1 MQPTSNNRHS
11 AYFWLLLVLMTGLG
25 GGFYL
30 RLGLSPRAVAAPAVP
45 GRISGIVR
53 DETGA
58 PLSGIDLTLYRNTD
72 LHNGL
77 QQITTDANGAYTFVQ
92 LSAGLYRIALDDPAR
107 RYPSPQYYQDAVGLP
122 TATDIAVSGAPVTGV
137 DLLLYTGGQLRGQ
150 VTGVAHTPLA
160 NVEVRAYQRGN
171 RSRVVQRAVT
181 DSAGNYVLTA
191 LGSGFYYLEYQDL
204 SHRYYPTFY
213 GNVSAYYDS
222 LPVGVSAG
230 GSVDHLDITLP
241 PAGNIQGQIK
251 NAEGLPLANITV
263 QAELGYGSYI
273 VATTTSDAE
282 GHYGLGPLRANT
294 YTLRFVDPT
303 GRYAVQFYN
312 NGAFPNE
319 AGVLVGEGQAVTGI
333 DVTLLKQ
340 GAAQGLVTTQDG
352 APLAGIL
359 VRAIGEHDFTS
370 APSTHTDAQGGY
382 LLEGLVPD
390 RYQIEFSNPDGLYL
404 RQYYSNATSLS
415 AATWITGF
423 PMQIITNVNASLA
436 IGGAITGTIQTA
448 DGSALQALQIQAIP
462 QTAPM
467 TATTEL
473 NTYSADA
480 HYTYTIGGLLPGAY
494 LVQVFSAHAN
504 EYYNDVTARKWATPV
519 TVTAG
524 QFTRDTNFVLGDA
537 ADAATISGTVRGP
550 AGEPLRGIAVR
561 AYCRDCPASPLAFPL
576 TDMSTASITT
586 DSNGQYRLA
595 GLTPGR
601 YRLRFGTYTTLNQAN
616 YAFEYYDDA
625 LTLAT
630 ATDLELAP
638 RQQQGG
644 LDATLA
650 PGGTIT
656 GVITFDD
663 GSLLRQGL
671 IDLYFW
677 DGYEWSALGSV
688 DVDALTGQYV
698 RPFLQ
703 TGAYRTAV
711 RGNLGRSFQYFYGNT
726 TVFTNAT
733 DIAVTAGITLPNI
746 NITVPSASFLNA
758 GIMGTVTADGQPVA
772 GIRVDL
778 YYYYPNTVPMLAT
791 TTDAA
796 GHYTFDNLSAG
807 YYFISFV
814 DPAGAY
820 AVAYHNE
827 AQTFEEAR
835 RSAFSLEDNQQ
846 LTALD
851 GTLTA
856 GGSISGRILDL
867 LGKGTAQIN
876 IEAKTQLNG
885 SWVQAVPSVSSDSEG
900 RYLMPGLAPG
910 VYRLYFSDPL
920 ERYRSRYYGDVGS
933 VEDAPD
939 ITVQVHATTAA
950 INVTMA
956 ATVPALNQRVWLPIG
971 AR

>member
-1 MQPTSNNRHS
+1 MQPMSNNRY
-11 AYFWLLLVLMTGLG
+11 APYGWLLLVLLTGLAC
-25 GGFYL
+25 GFSL
-30 RLGLSPRAVAAPAVP
+30 HLGLAQRVTAAPAVP
-45 GRISGIVR
+45 GRISGVVR

-58 PLSGIDLTLYRNTD
+58 AISGIDLTLYRNTD
-72 LHNGL
+72 LGNRL
-77 QQITTDANGAYTFVQ
+77 QRITTDANGAYTFGQ
-92 LSAGLYRIALDDPAR
+92 LSAGLYRIVLADPAL
-107 RYPSPQYYQDAVGLP
+107 RYPSPQYYQDAVGLT

-137 DLLLYTGGQLRGQ
+137 DLVLYTGGQLRGQ
-150 VTGVAHTPLA
+150 VTGVAHMPLA

-171 RSRVVQRAVT
+171 SSRVAQRAVT
-181 DSAGNYVLTA
+181 DSAGNYVLAA

-213 GNVSAYYDS
+213 GNVSAYYNS
-222 LPVGVSAG
+222 IPIGVSAG
-230 GSVDHLDITLP
+230 GSVEQLDITLA
-241 PAGNIQGQIK
+241 PAGNIQGQVK

-263 QAELGYGSYI
+263 QAELDYGSYI
-273 VATTTSDAE
+273 IATTTSDAE
-282 GHYGLGPLRANT
+282 GHYALGPLSANS
-294 YTLRFVDPT
+294 YMVRFVDPT
-303 GRYAVQFYN
+303 ERYAPQFYN
-312 NGAFPNE
+312 NTVFPNE
-319 AGVLVGEGQAVTGI
+319 AGVLVGEGQTVAGI
-333 DVTLLKQ
+333 DVILVKQ
-340 GAAQGLVTTQDG
+340 GAAQGLVTTQGGD
-352 APLAGIL
+352 PLAGIL
-359 VRAIGEHDFTS
+359 VRAIGEHDFAS
-370 APSTHTDAQGGY
+370 SPSTHTDAQGGY
-382 LLEGLVPD
+382 LLEGLTPD
-390 RYQIEFSNPDGLYL
+390 RYQIEFSNPEGLYL

-415 AATWITGF
+415 AAAWITGF

-436 IGGAITGTIQTA
+436 IGGAITGTIKTA

-467 TATTEL
+467 TATTAL
-473 NTYSADA
+473 DTYTADA
-480 HYTYTIGGLLPGAY
+480 HYTYTIGGLLPGDY
-494 LVQVFSAHAN
+494 LVQVFSARAV

-550 AGEPLRGIAVR
+550 AGQPLYGIAVR
-561 AYCRDCPASPLAFPL
+561 AYCLDCTASPLAVPL

-625 LTLAT
+625 RTLAT

-650 PGGTIT
+650 PGGAIT

-663 GSLLRQGL
+663 GSRLRQGL
-671 IDLYFW
+671 VGLYFW
-677 DGYEWSALGSV
+677 DGYAWSEMGSV
-688 DVDALTGQYV
+688 AVDALTGQYV

-703 TGAYRTAV
+703 TGVYRIAV
-711 RGNLGRSFQYFYGNT
+711 QGDLGRSFRYFYGNT
-726 TVFTNAT
+726 TVLTNAT
-733 DIAVTAGITLPNI
+733 DIAVTAGITRPDI
-746 NITVPSASFLNA
+746 NITVPTAPFLNA
-758 GIMGTVTADGQPVA
+758 GITGTVTANRQPVA

-778 YYYYPNTVPMLAT
+778 YYYYPNTLPLLST

-796 GHYTFDNLSAG
+796 GRYGFDNLSAG
-807 YYFISFV
+807 YYFISFI
-814 DPAGAY
+814 DPTGAY
-820 AVAYHNE
+820 AVAYPNE

-835 RSAFSLEDNQQ
+835 RSAFSLEDNQRI
-846 LTALD
+846 TALD
-851 GTLTA
+851 GALVA
-856 GGSISGRILDL
+856 GGTISGRVLDL
-867 LGKGTAQIN
+867 LGKGTSQIS
-876 IEAKTQLNG
+876 IEAKTKVNG
-885 SWVQAVPSVSSDSEG
+885 SWVQAMPIVRSDSEG
-900 RYLMPGLAPG
+900 RYLMHGLPPG

-933 VEDAPD
+933 IEASPD
-939 ITVQVHATTAA
+939 ITVQVQATTAE

-956 ATVPALNQRVWLPIG
+956 ATVPALNQRVWLPLV